1 MKKFYSFFKT
11 HRTFFWVLLCVV
23 ILIALGTHFTY
34 AQTNPTA
41 GLGSNV
47 TASAA
52 AGAATAAPTAPP
64 AKLGYIEGFVLD
76 LVSGIT
82 YAIGG
87 MVAGIGGVIL
97 DLTVTTTVIKMGNII
112 GSGTKIGEA
121 IISLWKVL
129 RDIINIFFIF
139 GLIYIGIQTIL
150 DSHKSETRR
159 TLSMLI
165 VAAFIINFSLYI
177 TEVVIDFSNILAIQV
192 YNQITHV
199 PSPVFS
205 ANSIQFGTDSIAGAF
220 LNVASVGSLFN
231 GGATSTHLDF
241 FSSIFYAFFMMIFL
255 IICGAVFFMGA
266 LLLIKRFIALILY
279 LIFSPAMFIG
289 WVLPAFA
296 SRQEQWRTG
305 FIQQAFVAP
314 VFLFMIYLSLVV
326 LTKLQEGLFFKP
338 SGAGFGGITQGGAT
352 DPGTFTVIL
361 FFSLAIGFL
370 YTSIKVA
377 ERMSSAGASSSLKL
391 FDGAR
396 GKIMGMAQNTVGGV
410 TAGMAAR
417 AGRATVGRMANA
429 AAESDSL
436 KNSAS
441 LGGLRGWASKQALK
455 GTRVIGDSNMDVR
468 SAGVGGGAIGKG
480 RKGGYKTTTSEI
492 KKSEEEFAKS
502 LGEIDDEDPIVDGLK
517 KHEHHLVDGLE
528 SLEQA
533 KKDSLKEHQKAKKAL
548 AAATAGGDPTEIS
561 KAEAELVIK
570 KKALENDQH
579 AIADHKELIKK
590 AKEDIATEKNRRVV
604 GSAAAN
610 AQYKDT
616 GKKLK
621 EAQEERVK
629 IEKEFADAVEK
640 KDGLMEKWAA
650 EKIKKSNVHI
660 VELQKQEQTQAAS
673 LGYAATLETSNRF
686 QSWMVGRN
694 NAQDRAAGKA
704 IRKTYTKKSLKDEAK
719 GHDAHAGDH
728 GKKTDAHAEHDE
740 HKDDHAEKHDDHAPI
755 PH

>member
-1 MKKFYSFFKT
+1 MKLVSSFFST
-11 HRTFFWVLLCVV
+11 HRKFFGVLICVVLLVTV
-23 ILIALGTHFTY
+23 DTHVAY
-34 AQTNPTA
+34 AVDPE
-41 GLGSNV
+41 GR
-47 TASAA
+47 A
-52 AGAATAAPTAPP
+52 AGAVAAATPP
-64 AKLGYIEGFVLD
+64 VTLGYIEGFVLD

-97 DLTVTTTVIKMGNII
+97 DLTVSTTVIQMGNII
-112 GSGTKIGEA
+112 GSGTEIGKG

-177 TEVVIDFSNILAIQV
+177 TEVVIDFSNILAIQI
-192 YNQITHV
+192 YNQITNIH
-199 PSPVFS
+199 SPVFS
-205 ANSIQFGTDSIAGAF
+205 TNSIQFGTQSIAGAF

-231 GGATSTHLDF
+231 GGAASTHLDF

-289 WVLPAFA
+289 WVLPAFG

-305 FIQQAFVAP
+305 FVQQAFVAP

-326 LTKLQEGLFFKP
+326 LTKLQEGFFKP
-338 SGAGFGGITQGGAT
+338 TGAGFGGITQGGAT
-352 DPGTFTVIL
+352 EPGTFTVIL
-361 FFSLAIGFL
+361 FFSLAIGFV
-370 YTSIKVA
+370 YTSVKIA
-377 ERMSSAGASSSLKL
+377 EKMSSAGASGSLKL

-480 RKGGYKTTTSEI
+480 RKGGYKTVTSEI

-502 LGEIDDEDPIVDGLK
+502 LGEIDDDDSVVKQLK
-517 KHEHHLVDGLE
+517 DREHHLVDGLE
-528 SLEQA
+528 SLDQA
-533 KKDSLKEHQKAKKAL
+533 KKDSLKEHQAAKKAL
-548 AAATAGGDPTEIS
+548 ATATARGDQAEIV
-561 KAEAELVIK
+561 KAEAELDIK
-570 KKALENDQH
+570 KKALEHDQH

-610 AQYKDT
+610 AQYKKTSDSL
-616 GKKLK
+616 KK
-621 EAQEERVK
+621 AREERVK
-629 IEKEFADAVEK
+629 LEKEFADAVDSKDELTEK
-640 KDGLMEKWAA
+640 AVI
-650 EKIKKSNVHI
+650 EKISKANQNI
-660 VELQKQEQTQAAS
+660 VELQKQEQTQAAT

-694 NAQDRAAGKA
+694 NVQDRAAGKA

-719 GHDAHAGDH
+719 GHDAHGGDH
-728 GKKTDAHAEHDE
+728 GKKSDGHEEKRDD
-740 HKDDHAEKHDDHAPI
+740 HKDDAHGADHGHDTHAPA
-755 PH
+755 H